1 MQHRGTFMLFPLFV
15 CVQYPPSYNHQFK
28 MQKHVLHTSTHTY
41 TRTHTHTL
49 SWPTLMFWTLF
60 ISTPFNQSFS
70 RSASSLLRLLESME
84 NKSKLNTKLRS
95 WFLKGETDGRDHDL
109 PKERQTRP
117 WSPLG
122 ETDGRSHDL
131 PKERKALSSKREMA
145 IFHRR
150 EEGEAMIFQ
159 RRDSRKKLWSPKKE
173 TWESGHDLQKGE
185 VEGRGR
191 WERPCSCKGEP
202 GVGPRSPRGSQ
213 VQENH
218 DLPTDSQKPL
228 SPKGQPSTRDHDHQ
242 GKAKWARPT
251 QTMLG
256 HTHQSVHP

>member
-28 MQKHVLHTSTHTY
+28 MQKHVLHTCTHTY
-41 TRTHTHTL
+41 THARTHTHTHTL

-122 ETDGRSHDL
+122 ETDGRSRDL
-131 PKERKALSSKREMA
+131 PKEGQ
-145 IFHRR
+145 
-150 EEGEAMIFQ
+150 EGEAMICQ
-159 RRDSRKKLWSPKKE
+159 RKERLCLPKERWGSSKE
-173 TWESGHDLQKGE
+173 RG
-185 VEGRGR
+185 GRGHNLSK
-191 WERPCSCKGEP
+191 ER
-202 GVGPRSPRGSQ
+202 Q
-213 VQENH
+213 
-218 DLPTDSQKPL
+218 
-228 SPKGQPSTRDHDHQ
+228 
-242 GKAKWARPT
+242 
-251 QTMLG
+251 
-256 HTHQSVHP
+256 